1 MKLCDIIEVTI
12 LGRNMNGKSEEV
24 YYSEKP
30 ADDIVHHRR
39 DRSGH
44 AADLLSYDQYD
55 VGQRALDALFLVHP
69 VLCELF
75 LVAAADGSLCVPHLL

>member
-1 MKLCDIIEVTI
+1 MKLCDIIDVTM
-12 LGRNMNGKSEEV
+12 LGGNMNGKSEEV